1 MHPTTL
7 PEQTIGSH
15 LARIRLQH
23 RAARLEALVSML
35 RFRIAERAATRRPAP
50 GSLRAAIAEFEDEL
64 SAIRDRLA

>member
-7 PEQTIGSH
+7 PEQTIGSC
-15 LARIRLQH
+15 LVRIRLQH

-35 RFRIAERAATRRPAP
+35 RFRIAERAVGRRPVP

-64 SAIRDRLA
+64 SAIRDRVA

>member
-7 PEQTIGSH
+7 PEQTIGSY

-23 RAARLEALVSML
+23 RAAQLEALVSML
-35 RFRIAERAATRRPAP
+35 RFRIAERAAPRRPVP